1 MLCID
6 NIRTEPYFNIAAE
19 EYFLKNSEE
28 NIFMLYRN
36 EPSVI
41 IGKHQNVQVEVNTK
55 FAEDHRIKIV
65 RRFSGG
71 GAVYHDLGNI
81 NLTFIESGTNLN
93 FDRFTNAMIDMLSY
107 LAGVDAKAD
116 ARRGLTISGYKISGS
131 AQGVYK
137 NRVMYHATLLFS
149 SDLASLTSSLEG
161 DELFISDKK
170 VRKLSVRSVKSPV
183 TNVVEHLDSRIAI
196 DEFSK
201 QILNYF
207 MTKSEGNSLHQFSEK
222 DIIEIENLTNNKYS
236 THEWNYEAF
245 VPGSKNKAEL
255 STVRL

>member
-55 FAEDHRIKIV
+55 FAEDNRIKIV

-107 LAGVDAKAD
+107 LAGVEAKAD
-116 ARRGLTISGYKISGS
+116 ARRGLTVSGYKISGS

-170 VRKLSVRSVKSPV
+170 ARKLSVRSVKSPV
-183 TNVVEHLDSRIAI
+183 TNVVEHLDNRIAI

-207 MTKSEGNSLHQFSEK
+207 MTKSEENSLHQFSEK

-245 VPGSKNKAEL
+245 VPSSKNKAEL

>member
-1 MLCID
+1 MLCINNTD
-6 NIRTEPYFNIAAE
+6 TDPYFNIASE
-19 EYFLKNSEE
+19 EYLLKNSEE

-41 IGKHQNVQVEVNTK
+41 IGKHQNVEVEVNTK
-55 FAEDHRIKIV
+55 FAENNQIKII

-93 FDRFTNAMIDMLSY
+93 FDRFTNAMIGMLSY
-107 LAGVDAKAD
+107 LVGVEAKAD

-131 AQGVYK
+131 AQGIYK

-149 SDLASLTSSLEG
+149 SDLTSLTTSLEG
-161 DELFISDKK
+161 TDLIASPKTS
-170 VRKLSVRSVKSPV
+170 RKLSVKSVKSPV
-183 TNVVEHLDSRIAI
+183 TNIIEHLESKVGI

-201 QILNYF
+201 QILNF
-207 MTKSEGNSLHQFSEK
+207 FIEKNKENSLYEFSKK
-222 DIIEIENLTNNKYS
+222 DRIEIKNLINNKYS
-236 THEWNYEAF
+236 TREWNYEGA
-245 VPGSKNKAEL
+245 VPSSKNKAEL
-255 STVRL
+255 SAARL